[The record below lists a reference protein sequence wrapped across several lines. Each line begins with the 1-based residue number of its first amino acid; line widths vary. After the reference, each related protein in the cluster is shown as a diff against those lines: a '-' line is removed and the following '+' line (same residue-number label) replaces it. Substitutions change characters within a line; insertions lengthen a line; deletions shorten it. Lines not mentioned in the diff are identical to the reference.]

1 MHANAGTLAEHLQKV
16 TIPARGSASRNW
28 GLCNAARALSVS
40 LLCIC
45 QQNVGLI
52 KTFLFVLKSCR
63 APCGTTSAR
72 DSGMAPGQPL

>member
-16 TIPARGSASRNW
+16 TIPAWVRPPVTG
-28 GLCNAARALSVS
+28 GLCNAARSLSVS

-45 QQNVGLI
+45 QQSVGLI

-63 APCGTTSAR
+63 ASAR